1 MNSNI
6 LVSSVFANI
15 RYYAL
20 RDNGLALSLYFF
32 YYGDGGSMEVVKSL
46 KPKEE
51 EMIIIKKYQELM
63 LYVYNLVKQ

>member
-20 RDNGLALSLYFF
+20 RDNGLTLSLSFF
-32 YYGDGGSMEVVKSL
+32 YYGDGGSKVIKT
-46 KPKEE
+46 KEE
-51 EMIIIKKYQELM
+51 EMLIIKKYQEMM
-63 LYVYNLVKQ
+63 LYVYNLVKK